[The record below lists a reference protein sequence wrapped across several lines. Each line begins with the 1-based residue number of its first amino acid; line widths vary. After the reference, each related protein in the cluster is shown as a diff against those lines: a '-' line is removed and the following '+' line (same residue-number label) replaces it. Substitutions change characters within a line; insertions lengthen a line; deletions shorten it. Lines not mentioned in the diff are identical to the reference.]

1 MSLFP
6 LQGQDGKL
14 YIIPNTTSS
23 LSWKH
28 VQTTNLWH
36 ELYDIHEIS
45 FHSTS
50 LQNIHIITS
59 ISMIKYHIYNVWLI
73 LCTLN
78 ENSCLSL
85 FFDCF
90 CIVKK
95 YNQDALQSNSMVN
108 KIESCALFARLHRS
122 NKKLTRPKSR
132 VSRWLL
138 KNSKMIDFVLLLF

>member
-1 MSLFP
+1 MYKLRTFDMNCTIFMKYLFIQ
-6 LQGQDGKL
+6 LRCK
-14 YIIPNTTSS
+14 IFISS
-23 LSWKH
+23 SIVH
-28 VQTTNLWH
+28 
-36 ELYDIHEIS
+36 YS
-45 FHSTS
+45 
-50 LQNIHIITS
+50 S
-59 ISMIKYHIYNVWLI
+59 ISMIKYRIYNLWLI

-78 ENSCLSL
+78 ENSCLSF

-138 KNSKMIDFVLLLF
+138 KNSKMIDFVLLLFQILRYII